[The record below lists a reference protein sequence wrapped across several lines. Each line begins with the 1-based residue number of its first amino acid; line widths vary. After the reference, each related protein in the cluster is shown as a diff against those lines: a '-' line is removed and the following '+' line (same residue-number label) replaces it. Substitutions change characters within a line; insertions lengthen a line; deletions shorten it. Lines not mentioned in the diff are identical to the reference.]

1 MTIAG
6 AGDLDH
12 LEQLMNAAWPAPD
25 AEDLDGWFLRSAG
38 GVTQRANSVWP
49 VSAPSDSAAALR
61 ATTRWYADRR
71 QPVIFQLSHRA
82 ENAALEALLDQQSYS
97 KQSQTLIMTA
107 TAGPAAAPGSA
118 VEVTNPLPPTSTI
131 TMSDAPTQDWLE
143 LWWSVDGRGGPQEM
157 AMAHSILI
165 AAPALY
171 ATAHDQHGVAVGTG
185 RLAMPNVAGSAGWGG
200 LYSMAVHPR
209 ARRRGIATEIL
220 GALTRAGEDR
230 GLHSYWLMV
239 TAANIGAQQLYTRAG
254 FTEQGRYHYRQA
266 PLLRALGAC

>member
-1 MTIAG
+1 MTKAG
-6 AGDLDH
+6 AGHLDKI
-12 LEQLMNAAWPAPD
+12 EQLMNAAWPAPD
-25 AEDLDGWFLRSAG
+25 IEDLDGWFLRSAG

-49 VSAPSDSAAALR
+49 VSAPSDPGAALR

-82 ENAALEALLDQQSYS
+82 EHAALEALLDQESYS

-107 TAGPAAAPGSA
+107 AAGPTAGLTSA
-118 VEVTNPLPPTSTI
+118 GLTTNSPPLKI
-131 TMSDAPTQDWLE
+131 TMSEAPTQDWLE

-157 AMAHSILI
+157 AVAHSILL

-171 ATAHDQHGVAVGTG
+171 ATAHDDQGAAVGTA
-185 RLAMPNVAGSAGWGG
+185 RLAMPKLEGSEGWGG
-200 LYSMAVHPR
+200 VYSMAVHPQ

-220 GALTRAGEDR
+220 GALTAAGADR
-230 GLHSYWLMV
+230 GLRSYWLMV
-239 TAANIGAQQLYTRAG
+239 TAANLGAQQLYTRAG

-266 PLLRALGAC
+266 PLRRALGAC